1 VVGVGVNVNMTQENL
16 EDRLGSVAQP
26 ATSLRIALGRE
37 LSREALLADLMAS
50 LETWYDRFISQGGTV
65 LQEAWEARSLMRGRR
80 IRAQTGDINQEG
92 TAEHI
97 DQTGR
102 LQLRHDDGTLVALT
116 SAEVRF
122 LD

>member
-1 VVGVGVNVNMTQENL
+1 
-16 EDRLGSVAQP
+16 
-26 ATSLRIALGRE
+26 
-37 LSREALLADLMAS
+37 LLAAFMGS
-50 LETWYDRFISQGGTV
+50 LEAWYHRFISQGGTV

-80 IRAQTGDINQEG
+80 IRAQTADIIREG
-92 TAEHI
+92 TAENI

-102 LQLRHDDGTLVALT
+102 LQLRQDDGTRVALT